1 MATLHGDLPKAGSEL
16 RLAHACK
23 QLPDAWHLFFNVHWV
38 YRDDILHAELPG
50 EADAV
55 LYHRDHGVALIEV
68 KGGGIQREGERWFSI
83 DGHRRWHPIQSPLDQ
98 ASHGVYAF
106 RRSLKALAKK
116 RSIGQPE
123 APAVPRIEPMVCF
136 PDIPPLPQDENP
148 FGEDLPRRL
157 ILDHH
162 DLETLEER
170 LIAVLA
176 WPSPWTHRPAPD
188 GYHLDILQLF
198 HPVAQS
204 VPLLRDVVRAEE
216 ALYARANADQVR
228 LLDALRENP
237 RLLVSGAAG
246 TGKTTLAIAK
256 ARDLAARGKRVLYLC
271 QNPLLAERLE
281 TLTDLQAVEVDSREH
296 FLGGFLRKAG
306 LEDEEGT
313 LLDRFCQSLE
323 MQPELRWDAL
333 VCDEAEHFPDAWWP
347 VLGSLLKD
355 PANGPMVLFRDPSA
369 LPARAEPVY
378 PAGLARCRLD
388 RAVRCTRTIAQWIA
402 SHTGRH
408 LDLEP
413 GCPFGEPVREKF
425 WATPAEQEKLLKDE
439 LHRLMQQER
448 LEPGQIAVLSAK
460 TREASALSQWKD
472 PRLKWVARI
481 GGWNRDKA
489 PLLPLDRISA
499 VEADAVILVDV
510 DPDTS
515 AETLY
520 AMSARAKHLL
530 IVLMRR

>member
-16 RLAHACK
+16 RLAHACER
-23 QLPDAWHLFFNVHWV
+23 LPDGWHLFFNVHWI

-55 LYHRDHGVALIEV
+55 LYHRDHGVAVIEV

-106 RRSLKALAKK
+106 RRSLKALARK
-116 RSIGQPE
+116 RSAGLEEGPS
-123 APAVPRIEPMVCF
+123 VPRIEPMVCF
-136 PDIPPLPQDENP
+136 PDIPPLPPEENP
-148 FGEDLPRRL
+148 FGEDLTRRL
-157 ILDHH
+157 ILDHR
-162 DLETLEER
+162 DLEDLEAR
-170 LIAVLA
+170 LVAVLS

-198 HPVAQS
+198 HPKAWS

-246 TGKTTLAIAK
+246 TGKTTLAISK

-271 QNPLLAERLE
+271 ENPLLAERLE
-281 TLTDLQAVEVDSREH
+281 THADLRAVEVDSRER
-296 FLGGFLRKAG
+296 FVAGVVRKAG
-306 LEDEEGT
+306 LEDGDGT
-313 LLDRFCQSLE
+313 VLDRFRQSLE
-323 MQPELRWDAL
+323 MQPGLRWDAL
-333 VCDEAEHFPDAWWP
+333 VCDETERFPDAAWTD
-347 VLGSLLKD
+347 LTRLLRE
-355 PANGPMVLFRDPSA
+355 PEAGTMVLFRDPDA
-369 LPARAEPVY
+369 LPPHVEPAY

-388 RAVRCTRTIAQWIA
+388 RAVRCTRSVAQWIA
-402 SHTGRH
+402 GHTGRH
-408 LDLEP
+408 LELDP
-413 GCPFGEPVREKF
+413 SAPAGEPVRERF
-425 WATPAEQEKLLKDE
+425 WRMPEEQEALLREE
-439 LHRLMQQER
+439 LHRLVSQER
-448 LEPGQIAVLSAK
+448 LEPSQVAVLSARS
-460 TREASALSQWKD
+460 RENSWLSDWKD

-489 PLLPLDRISA
+489 PLLPVDRISA
-499 VEADAVILVDV
+499 VEADAVVLVDIE
-510 DPDTS
+510 PDTP

-520 AMSARAKHLL
+520 ALAARARHLL
-530 IVLMRR
+530 VVLARE

>member
-16 RLAHACK
+16 RLAHACER
-23 QLPDAWHLFFNVHWV
+23 LPDGWHLFFNVHWV

-55 LYHRDHGVALIEV
+55 LYHRDHGVAVIEV

-106 RRSLKALAKK
+106 RRSLKALARK
-116 RSIGQPE
+116 RSIGQDE
-123 APAVPRIEPMVCF
+123 APSVPRIEPMVCF
-136 PDIPPLPQDENP
+136 PDIPPLPGDENP

-157 ILDHH
+157 ILDFK
-162 DLETLEER
+162 DLETLEDR
-170 LIAVLA
+170 LIAALT
-176 WPSPWTHRPAPD
+176 WPSPWTHRPAPE

-228 LLDALRENP
+228 LLDALRENQ
-237 RLLVSGAAG
+237 RLLISGAAG

-281 TLTDLQAVEVDSREH
+281 TLADLHSVEVDSREH
-296 FLGGFLRKAG
+296 FLHGFLRKAG

-313 LLDRFCQSLE
+313 PLERFRQALE

-333 VCDEAEHFPDAWWP
+333 VCDEAEHVPDTWWP
-347 VLGSLLKD
+347 ALTSLLRD
-355 PANGPMVLFRDPSA
+355 PLDGPLFLFRDPAA
-369 LPARAEPVY
+369 LPPHAEPAY
-378 PAGLARCRLD
+378 PTGLARCRLD
-388 RAVRCTRTIAQWIA
+388 RAVRCTRSIAQWIA
-402 SHTGRH
+402 AHTGRH
-408 LDLEP
+408 LELEP
-413 GCPFGEPVREKF
+413 GCPSGEPVRERG
-425 WATPAEQEKLLKDE
+425 WSDPAEQEKLLREE
-439 LHRLMQQER
+439 LHRLTSQER
-448 LEPGQIAVLSAK
+448 LEIGQIAVLSARS
-460 TREASALSQWKD
+460 REESGLSQWKD
-472 PRLKWVARI
+472 PRLKWVGRI

-489 PLLPLDRISA
+489 PLLPLDKASA
-499 VEADAVILVDV
+499 VEADAVILVDI
-510 DPDTS
+510 DAETS
-515 AETLY
+515 AEVLY
-520 AMSARAKHLL
+520 ALSARARHLL
-530 IVLMRR
+530 IVLALR